1 MLKYLSKFLWLGA
14 MVGIVV
20 LGVIFGIASGGKWL
34 NILNLQVVTR
44 TAAQLGIVA
53 VGQALVLISGRF
65 DLSVG
70 SIFGVCGVIFVPLA
84 AAFGIWPAFILALLC
99 GGAIGLLNGVLTEK
113 MGVPSLIATLG
124 NLWIFRGLVF
134 YITGGFANAIPKTL
148 RDHYLIAA
156 LGGQFAGGWNN
167 LILWWALITAIMIVV
182 LNRTRFGNA
191 VFAVGTDERSA
202 LSRGVSPARVRIA
215 AFIICGFLAAFSG
228 ISTVADMKTGSTTL
242 GQSMELESIAG
253 SVIGGTSLVGGV
265 GSIFGSGLGALLLS
279 FIRSGLIMAGA
290 PPYWFVS
297 FVGVVLIGAV
307 LFNAKMR
314 EHLLKRIE
322 RSTYE

>member
-20 LGVIFGIASGGKWL
+20 LGIIFGIASGGKWL

-84 AAFGIWPAFILALLC
+84 ATLGIWPAFILALLC

-228 ISTVADMKTGSTTL
+228 IGTVADMKTGSTTL

-314 EHLLKRIE
+314 EQLLKRIE